1 MPLILLGLL
10 VVLGIVIYAL
20 IRYGQS
26 GEDVTTPVDK
36 LWDVMDS
43 FEEKLKKGASYTVME
58 DEEEES
64 TESASSES
72 GPDEGHTLFFPA
84 DSEIEKRKRNIH

>member
-26 GEDVTTPVDK
+26 GEDVTTPVDR

-43 FEEKLKKGASYTVME
+43 FEEKLKKGASYTVMDD
-58 DEEEES
+58 DEEDGAEETPS
-64 TESASSES
+64 DA
-72 GPDEGHTLFFPA
+72 GPDDGHTLFFPT
-84 DSEIEKRKRNIH
+84 DSELEKRKRNIH